1 MYPPNHLNPVGLQ
14 HSYIAEYLGRLILTF
29 VFPISRNSDL
39 TGLRWDPGIGTKK
52 KKKKKA

>member
-14 HSYIAEYLGRLILTF
+14 HSYIAEYLGSLKLTF

-52 KKKKKA
+52 KKKKA